1 MTRESLFNDRV
12 EVGKRLA
19 TIINSRKIT
28 KTSLCEQSH
37 LSRPTLD
44 RLLAGKVENRSSF
57 DKQLEKVLSALDLGI
72 DEFLH
77 GIGYGL
83 GNNIASFREQLKIS
97 QKDLATMSGI
107 DAKRLKAAE
116 NGQGDLCDEEWSDLA
131 LALKSDSRSV
141 KGESFM
147 PYQCP
152 LYDYVLED
160 TDSSEKLF
168 GFQGYMILTP
178 HGSTEET
185 SFAITRQSWNGA
197 MNNIRREKTVVV
209 PCLGNKLIVLNTNNI
224 KKIEFLDDDY
234 DDLDEHSSFFQKL
247 PSEVF
252 ILLEKHFEE
261 EGDDED
267 FLSDKQRELV
277 KQIISSSGEDEHF
290 IREMINCIVVH
301 YSDGTSE
308 TIYIENYDMVASYV
322 QGMMFYD
329 SLDDDDQILFGIHD
343 CEETNNLFINFDN
356 VAFIELPLMKVEAAM
371 HDDDIL

>member
-1 MTRESLFNDRV
+1 MTRETLFNDRV

-44 RLLAGKVENRSSF
+44 KLLAGKVENRSSF
-57 DKQLEKVLSALDLGI
+57 DKQLEKVLSALDLGV

-83 GNNIASFREQLKIS
+83 GNNIASFREQLRIS
-97 QKDLATMSGI
+97 QKDLATLSGI

-116 NGQGDLCDEEWSDLA
+116 NGQGDLSDEEWSDLA

-141 KGESFM
+141 KGECFM

-152 LYDYVLED
+152 LHDYVLEK
-160 TDSSEKLF
+160 TKSSEKLF
-168 GFQGYMILTP
+168 GFQGYIILTP
-178 HGSTEET
+178 KGSTEET
-185 SFAITRQSWNGA
+185 SFAITRQSWNDA
-197 MNNIRREKTVVV
+197 MKDIRRGKTVVV
-209 PCLGNKLIVLNTNNI
+209 PCLGNKLIIMNTNNI

-234 DDLDEHSSFFQKL
+234 DNLDEHSRFFQKV
-247 PSEVF
+247 PTEVF
-252 ILLEKHFEE
+252 ILLEKYFA
-261 EGDDED
+261 EGGYDED
-267 FLSDKQRELV
+267 FLSDKQREFV
-277 KQIISSSGEDEHF
+277 KQLSSSSGEDERS
-290 IREMINCIVVH
+290 ICEMLDSIVVH

-308 TIYIENYDMVASYV
+308 SIYIENYDMVASSV
-322 QGMMFYD
+322 QGIMLYD
-329 SLDDDDQILFGIHD
+329 SPDDDNQILFGVHD
-343 CEETNNLFINFDN
+343 FEKTNNLFINIDN

-371 HDDDIL
+371 HDDIL